1 MTFRPLPALWFELV
15 TTKAHV
21 ASALGALALTGAVE
35 LESRADLGRAAL
47 LPDLDE
53 LLKAYRGVA
62 RSYEGHWPAPRAV
75 ARSGDPRALLEADWR
90 RVSDWRNEADPAIA
104 RIESL
109 ARERVDLDALLD
121 ALTRAGDEFPSGA
134 PCRRRPRIGA
144 TLARLPPQTSLG
156 PAARGALTLRWE
168 APTAAYVLAVGPPA
182 FIREIATEATSL
194 KGRAIP
200 LPDWL
205 PASPREARA
214 AVVERRDRCAK
225 DIETLEADLAAL
237 SDKHAIA
244 GALGDFALF
253 DWLHEHAGDL
263 AGGTRLVFVTG
274 WTSAE
279 SDSELQR
286 ELEQRRVRCLVRL
299 LPDPPG
305 AVPPLLLRNPR
316 WARPFELFARML
328 GMPART
334 EADPSVVLAVVAP
347 LMFGFMFGDVGQ
359 GFVLALV
366 GALYGGKSPVLRLLL
381 PGGVMAMVFGAMFG
395 SVFCFEAIPALWL
408 RPLDQPIT
416 LLAVALA
423 VGVGLLTLG
432 IAINAVQA
440 RWRGAFPHWLAHE
453 AGLSAAYL
461 SILASFFWRPT
472 LWAALAGALW
482 FVGGAAALAQG
493 GRVRVGAVAL
503 AEFVEKLIQLL
514 VNTVS
519 FARVGAFALAHAGL
533 SMAIVG
539 LAHTAGDAGFWIVV
553 LAGNALILTLEGL
566 VSESRPRASC
576 CSNSSFASS
585 KAGAALWPHCRRR
598 RIGGLSSTKTCNPA
612 RREMRSRRLILTL
625 STLAAVAVAPLLL
638 MIVFVIFAG
647 SSGAAE
653 AVKAAT
659 DPASLNG
666 RCCRPR
672 SPPAS
677 GPSAPASPSPRS
689 APRRLVP
696 WRRSPIS
703 WGAC

>member
-1 MTFRPLPALWFELV
+1 MTFRPLPAHWFELV

-53 LLKAYRGVA
+53 LLKAYRGVS

-121 ALTRAGDEFPSGA
+121 ALTRAGDEFPDPARLARAG
-134 PCRRRPRIGA
+134 PRMGA

-200 LPDWL
+200 LPDWR

-214 AVVERRDRCAK
+214 AVVEYRDRCAK

-286 ELEQRRVRCLVRL
+286 KLEQRRVRCLVRL

-381 PGGVMAMVFGAMFG
+381 PGGVLAMVFGALFG

-423 VGVGLLTLG
+423 FGVGLLTLG
-432 IAINAVQA
+432 LAINAVQA

-453 AGLSAAYL
+453 AGLAAAYL

-493 GRVRVGAVAL
+493 GRLRVGAVAL

-519 FARVGAFALAHAGL
+519 FARIGAFALAHAGL

-539 LAHTAGDAGFWIVV
+539 LAHTAGGAGFWIVI

-566 VSESRPRASC
+566 VVGVQTTRLMLFEFFIRFLEGGGRA
-576 CSNSSFASS
+576 
-585 KAGAALWPHCRRR
+585 L
-598 RIGGLSSTKTCNPA
+598 
-612 RREMRSRRLILTL
+612 
-625 STLAAVAVAPLLL
+625 APL
-638 MIVFVIFAG
+638 
-647 SSGAAE
+647 
-653 AVKAAT
+653 
-659 DPASLNG
+659 
-666 RCCRPR
+666 
-672 SPPAS
+672 SPPS
-677 GPSAPASPSPRS
+677 N
-689 APRRLVP
+689 
-696 WRRSPIS
+696 WRPLFYQDLQPNET
-703 WGAC
+703 